1 MNLSVRMLPETL
13 RSLAF
18 GAIGAGYAA
27 VGTPFAHPAVILE
40 LQNGTDE
47 TLFFSFDGV
56 NDHVVLP
63 AAGFILLD
71 VKANAGQAGALYIGQ
86 DTTIWVRY
94 GTTPPTVGNAYVM
107 MFYGANVSV

>member
-13 RSLAF
+13 RSLAYT
-18 GAIGAGYAA
+18 GIGAGYAA
-27 VGTPFAHPAVILE
+27 IGTPFAHPAVILE

-63 AAGFILLD
+63 ASGFILLD
-71 VKANAGQAGALYIGQ
+71 VKANAGQAGSLYIAQ
-86 DTTIWVRY
+86 DTVIWVRY
-94 GTTPPTVGNAYVM
+94 GTTPPTVGNAYVI